1 MSKFVLIDFL
11 LQNKVGQSQNFTEGT
26 DSSHHTFGEDHHS
39 THGKQN
45 FSNNFAINNNNILQ
59 DASLATS
66 QATRGEDETTFGRIF
81 NDLTRGEDDNIFA
94 ENNILAN
101 ENHDTNLKITFVSKL
116 GEERDI
122 NFTHRPL
129 GFTFRSCDTVDG
141 VKLGAQISRVTTDDK
156 NFFGLR
162 HQDKGWVVKKVGK
175 IDVTPTMRMKE
186 IADLIARPPKISLSA
201 PKIPRKSTKIFQ
213 KKWKKLLKNH

>member
-1 MSKFVLIDFL
+1 M
-11 LQNKVGQSQNFTEGT
+11 
-26 DSSHHTFGEDHHS
+26 
-39 THGKQN
+39 
-45 FSNNFAINNNNILQ
+45 
-59 DASLATS
+59 ATS

-186 IADLIARPPKISLSA
+186 IADLIAKASKNLPERTENSQKVDENIPEKVEKITEKSLNLVFKNPKTNQFAPVAFTSRPLGLHL
-201 PKIPRKSTKIFQ
+201 
-213 KKWKKLLKNH
+213 KKLKKR